1 MPAYEY
7 ACKDCGKDF
16 TVFLSLQELESG
28 PRLRCPHCQS
38 DHVERRFG
46 TFYAKTAK
54 KS

>member
-7 ACKDCGKDF
+7 TCRDCGQDF
-16 TVFLSLQELESG
+16 TAFLTLQQFEAG

-38 DHVERRFG
+38 DHVERKFG